1 MTKQTGEFLATK
13 TLRDRFGG
21 LKAIRNFLGTVETPP
36 ALERSFKVTTKLRR
50 ELPTDIEM
58 KSIPLEELLYLLED
72 VHVKTRES
80 SQNFDL
86 DMREF

>member
-21 LKAIRNFLGTVETPP
+21 LKVMRNFLGTVETPP
-36 ALERSFKVTTKLRR
+36 ALKRSFKVTTKLRR

-58 KSIPLEELLYLLED
+58 ESISLGELLYLVED
-72 VHVKTRES
+72 VHVKTREAS
-80 SQNFDL
+80 ENFNL